1 MSLKFDEL
9 KKLYGDNIYKNET
22 LSKYSW
28 FNLGGPSEIFFRPNS
43 VAQLSSF
50 LQEIKKTKK
59 KTTIIGA
66 GSNTLIR
73 DSGIN
78 GVTIKLG
85 SKFSFLNL
93 INNDTIH
100 AGAATL
106 DKKISNFAK
115 DNSLSNFEFL
125 SCIPGSLGGGIVMN
139 SGCYENEISKILVSV
154 EVIDENGK
162 IFELEKDK
170 INFFYRGCDLPDNFI
185 ILSAKL
191 KGLKLDKLK
200 IEKKQSEF
208 LKKKKESQP
217 SQIKTCG
224 STFKNTKNYKA
235 WELIKKSNCEKMFV
249 GEAKIS
255 QKHCN
260 FFVNEG
266 NAKATEIEQLIHKTK
281 EQVFKKTG
289 IKLELEIKIIGER

>member
-9 KKLYGDNIYKNET
+9 KKLYGDNIYKNEI

-50 LQEIKKTKK
+50 LQEIKKTKN
-59 KTTIIGA
+59 KTTILGA

-73 DSGIN
+73 DAGIN

-162 IFELEKDK
+162 IFEIEKDK
-170 INFFYRGCDLPDNFI
+170 IKFFYRGCDLPDNFI

-200 IEKKQSEF
+200 IEKKQNEF

-224 STFKNTKNYKA
+224 STFKNTNNYKA

-249 GEAKIS
+249 GGAKIS

-266 NAKATEIEQLIHKTK
+266 NAKATEIEQLINKTK
-281 EQVFKKTG
+281 EEVLKKTG

>member
-154 EVIDENGK
+154 EVVDENGK
-162 IFELEKDK
+162 IFEIEKDK

-191 KGLKLDKLK
+191 KGLKLDKSK

-208 LKKKKESQP
+208 IKKKKESQP

-249 GEAKIS
+249 GKAKIS

>member
-9 KKLYGDNIYKNET
+9 KKIYGDNIYRNEI

-50 LQEIKKTKK
+50 LQEIKKTKN

-73 DSGIN
+73 DSGVK

-154 EVIDENGK
+154 EVIDENGE
-162 IFELEKDK
+162 IFEIEKDK

-191 KGLKLDKLK
+191 KGLKLDKSK

-208 LKKKKESQP
+208 IKKKKESQP

-249 GEAKIS
+249 GGAKIS

-266 NAKATEIEQLIHKTK
+266 NAKATEIEQLINKTK
-281 EQVFKKTG
+281 EEVLKKTG

>member
-9 KKLYGDNIYKNET
+9 KKIYGDNIYRNEI

-50 LQEIKKTKK
+50 LQEIKKTKN

-73 DSGIN
+73 DSGVK

-154 EVIDENGK
+154 EVVDENGK
-162 IFELEKDK
+162 IFEIEKDK

-191 KGLKLDKLK
+191 KGLKLDKSK

-208 LKKKKESQP
+208 IKKKEQSQP

-249 GEAKIS
+249 GKAKIS

>member
-9 KKLYGDNIYKNET
+9 KKIYGDNIYRNEI

-50 LQEIKKTKK
+50 LQEIKKTKN

-73 DSGIN
+73 DSGVK

-162 IFELEKDK
+162 IFEIKKDK

-266 NAKATEIEQLIHKTK
+266 NAKATEIEQLINKTK
-281 EQVFKKTG
+281 EEVFKKTG

>member
-9 KKLYGDNIYKNET
+9 KKIYGDNIYRNEI

-50 LQEIKKTKK
+50 LQEIKKTKN

-73 DSGIN
+73 DSGVK

-154 EVIDENGK
+154 EVIDENGE
-162 IFELEKDK
+162 IFEIEKDK

-191 KGLKLDKLK
+191 KGLKLDKSK

-208 LKKKKESQP
+208 IKKKKESQP

-249 GEAKIS
+249 GKAKIS

-266 NAKATEIEQLIHKTK
+266 NAKAFEIEQLIDKTK

>member
-266 NAKATEIEQLIHKTK
+266 NAKATEIEQLINKTK
-281 EQVFKKTG
+281 EEVFKKTG

>member
-9 KKLYGDNIYKNET
+9 KKIYGDNIYRNET

-50 LQEIKKTKK
+50 LQEIKKTKN

-73 DSGIN
+73 DSGVK

-154 EVIDENGK
+154 EVIDENGE
-162 IFELEKDK
+162 IFEIEKDK

-191 KGLKLDKLK
+191 KGLKLDKSK

-208 LKKKKESQP
+208 IKKKKESQP

-249 GEAKIS
+249 GKAKIS

-289 IKLELEIKIIGER
+289 IKLELEIKIIGEK

>member
-9 KKLYGDNIYKNET
+9 KKIYGDNIYRNEI

-50 LQEIKKTKK
+50 LQEIKKTKN

-73 DSGIN
+73 DSGVK

-266 NAKATEIEQLIHKTK
+266 NAKATEIEQLINKTK
-281 EQVFKKTG
+281 EEVFKKTG

>member
-1 MSLKFDEL
+1 MKF
-9 KKLYGDNIYKNET
+9 

-50 LQEIKKTKK
+50 LQEIKKTKN

-73 DSGIN
+73 DSGVK

-154 EVIDENGK
+154 EVIDENGE
-162 IFELEKDK
+162 IFEIEKDK

-191 KGLKLDKLK
+191 KGLKLDKSK

-208 LKKKKESQP
+208 IKKKKESQP

-249 GEAKIS
+249 GKAKIS

-266 NAKATEIEQLIHKTK
+266 NAKAFEIEQLIDKTK

-289 IKLELEIKIIGER
+289 IKLELEIKIIGEK

>member
-162 IFELEKDK
+162 IFEIEKDK

-266 NAKATEIEQLIHKTK
+266 NAKATEIEQLINKTK
-281 EQVFKKTG
+281 EEVFKKTG